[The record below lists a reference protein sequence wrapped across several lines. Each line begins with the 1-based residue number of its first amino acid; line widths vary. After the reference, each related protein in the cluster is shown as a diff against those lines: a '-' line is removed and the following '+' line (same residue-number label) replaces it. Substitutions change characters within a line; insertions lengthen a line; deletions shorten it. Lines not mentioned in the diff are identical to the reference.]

1 VLDSPWP
8 SLELGGNELLL
19 ALMRGIFVASVL
31 SSFGV
36 TLFLSAVAPPIWPRL
51 PARVASPMQ
60 WRCRLL
66 LWGSL
71 LAALVSGLLWLV
83 LEAGIITDAETT
95 GQAVAAVPSVLLD
108 TRFGQVLT
116 AQALALLAGGAAMA
130 TGRRTGQA
138 AAAGLAGAAALL
150 EAGHSH
156 AFAMAHGLSALLLSQ
171 VLHLLAAGAWLGGLV
186 PLLIVVQTVPLDIA
200 ALVAR
205 RFSALGLASVATLT
219 ATALFQGWVL
229 SGGVPGLTGTAYGG
243 VLLTKA
249 ALFAMLIVLA
259 IFNRFRLAPA
269 LAGPRG
275 QQNRRTL
282 VRNVAVEVMIG
293 LGVVL
298 AAAVLSSLEP
308 GMHRV

>member
-1 VLDSPWP
+1 
-8 SLELGGNELLL
+8 
-19 ALMRGIFVASVL
+19 M
-31 SSFGV
+31 
-36 TLFLSAVAPPIWPRL
+36 
-51 PARVASPMQ
+51 
-60 WRCRLL
+60 
-66 LWGSL
+66 
-71 LAALVSGLLWLV
+71 
-83 LEAGIITDAETT
+83 
-95 GQAVAAVPSVLLD
+95 
-108 TRFGQVLT
+108 
-116 AQALALLAGGAAMA
+116 
-130 TGRRTGQA
+130 
-138 AAAGLAGAAALL
+138 
-150 EAGHSH
+150 
-156 AFAMAHGLSALLLSQ
+156 
-171 VLHLLAAGAWLGGLV
+171 